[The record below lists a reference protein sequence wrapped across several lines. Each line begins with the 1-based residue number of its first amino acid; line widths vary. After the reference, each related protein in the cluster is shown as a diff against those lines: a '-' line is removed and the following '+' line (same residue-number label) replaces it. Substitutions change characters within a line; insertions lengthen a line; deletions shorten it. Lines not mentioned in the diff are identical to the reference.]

1 MFIESNFLVYPEGET
16 QEIEFKLQFNQI
28 VDLNGRPV
36 SLPLANHKMIVYK
49 VTKIQ
54 NKEMKGETT
63 HYYHLELVRGDEL
76 FSLAAR

>member
-16 QEIEFKLQFNQI
+16 QEIEFKLRFNQI
-28 VDLNGRPV
+28 VDMNGRPV
-36 SLPLANHKMIVYK
+36 SLPLASYKMIVYK
-49 VTKIQ
+49 VVKIQ
-54 NKEMKGETT
+54 TKEMKGETA